1 MRSIR
6 LEKHLALGN
15 YSFCPIISPVQFTNA
30 KLKLNIDI
38 VSMDPPVQ
46 TTQKFLTFAL
56 FAFIWCIPFKCNE
69 GFYFLDAISKIT
81 PQTESLRMYAARTEI
96 IGIQGTY
103 NSVSPWGYRQRH
115 QRQRHSKA
123 HRPHHRL
130 PRAGGQNLN
139 RMIVPSF
146 CQGMCLPRSNQALDQ
161 RHCSQCAQQS
171 VACRPRLLIRWC
183 PVGLL
188 PYYTLYHPR

>member
-103 NSVSPWGYRQRH
+103 NSIF
-115 QRQRHSKA
+115 
-123 HRPHHRL
+123 PH
-130 PRAGGQNLN
+130 GDIGKGIKGKG
-139 RMIVPSF
+139 IVK
-146 CQGMCLPRSNQALDQ
+146 LIALIT
-161 RHCSQCAQQS
+161 AY
-171 VACRPRLLIRWC
+171 P
-183 PVGLL
+183 GLEVK
-188 PYYTLYHPR
+188 T